1 MKKPGKSELWQ
12 ASSLLL
18 CLIVGVPHMDWL
30 GASEFSGG
38 RITGPL
44 LSIFQSGPVLF
55 FLALV
60 MTFFYRKI
68 GAVLGLVAAL
78 LCFPLYFYFTV
89 PGLFRSVFRGKW
101 SVPLQA
107 YFVWDVWTM
116 AGILTLGIAAIICIR
131 CLYPLRG
138 KTISAKNA

>member
-1 MKKPGKSELWQ
+1 MKSPEKIKLWQ
-12 ASSLLL
+12 AACFLPCIVMPLL
-18 CLIVGVPHMDWL
+18 GNRE
-30 GASEFSGG
+30 ASELSSG

-44 LSIFQSGPVLF
+44 VSVFDNGLLLF

-89 PGLFRSVFRGKW
+89 PGLFRSVFRGQW
-101 SVPLQA
+101 SVPLQS
-107 YFVWDVWTM
+107 YFVWDMWAT
-116 AGILTLGIAAIICIR
+116 AGILALGIAAIVCICG
-131 CLYPLRG
+131 LYPLRQ
-138 KTISAKNA
+138 KTIPAKNV